1 MLKLLKKRLALLLA
15 AALIMTSGTFAF
27 AAEDTGDGASLSDAA
42 VVAEETKG
50 PVSDPSKDPTTW
62 SKDPYSA
69 AHTYLLYLTGIT
81 GYDDA
86 DMVSADKIFNG
97 KKLDRKAVTG
107 DDLYNNRYFFD
118 HDISR
123 ISYNCI
129 PIEGDTYVIYAYG
142 IEGGE
147 FGLDYNYNH
156 NERNKNNIASTN
168 GALAASVN
176 DSGLDVDS
184 KPAGVFDYSKFTWSE
199 KGGDSKGN
207 GKIIYDA
214 AVIQWTSGQKAKK
227 LRLFEVENLYYKNN
241 LYATVSYCATKDGRW
256 QKLTSNAFQKT
267 SKQPSFYPKMRV
279 KKSYRDVDGTKV
291 KSTNSDKKL
300 KNRINKVLKS
310 KKIEFEIRRRPIAGT
325 VSEDYL
331 TGENDNIRLNTTFKY
346 VSVMGDDLDF
356 KDSGK
361 LKKATVQFKSET
373 YKKDKDADSDDA
385 KKSTEEDGAPKAAKV
400 QAKGYYITHALKMQK
415 LKSSDVTADLESKL
429 LKGEFKKKTK
439 KDLWYTTKNIGGF
452 DTLIVYGAQNLEGVA
467 AFRKR
472 SDKSVGSGYY
482 NSDTDCFITSLD

>member
-27 AAEDTGDGASLSDAA
+27 AAENTGDGASLSDAA
-42 VVAEETKG
+42 VVAEESKG
-50 PVSDPSKDPTTW
+50 TVSDPSKDPTTW

-69 AHTYLLYLTGIT
+69 AHTYLLYLTGLT
-81 GYDDA
+81 DLDDA
-86 DMVSADKIFNG
+86 DMVSADKIYNG
-97 KKLDRKAVTG
+97 KKLDRKAVSGG
-107 DDLYNNRYFFD
+107 DLLDYAEGVQN
-118 HDISR
+118 R

-129 PIEGDTYVIYAYG
+129 PIESDIYVIYGYG
-142 IEGGE
+142 IDDGE
-147 FGLDYNYNH
+147 FERDNNYNYNA
-156 NERNKNNIASTN
+156 KNSVASTN
-168 GALAASVN
+168 GNLAASVN
-176 DSGLDVDS
+176 DCGTDVDG
-184 KPAGVFDYSKFTWSE
+184 KPAGVFDYTKFTWSE

-300 KNRINKVLKS
+300 KNRINKVLKN

-325 VSEDYL
+325 VSADYASD
-331 TGENDNIRLNTTFKY
+331 TYSWKY

-356 KDSGK
+356 KDNGK
-361 LKKATVQFKSET
+361 LKKATVQFKSITATKE
-373 YKKDKDADSDDA
+373 KDADSDDA

-400 QAKGYYITHALKMQK
+400 QATGYYITHALKMQK

-439 KDLWYTTKNIGGF
+439 KDLWYTTKSIGGF

-482 NSDTDCFITSLD
+482 NSDNDCFITSLD

>member
-27 AAEDTGDGASLSDAA
+27 AAENTGDGASLSDAA
-42 VVAEETKG
+42 VVAEESKG
-50 PVSDPSKDPTTW
+50 TVSDPSKDPTTW

-69 AHTYLLYLTGIT
+69 AHTYLLYLPGLTGFD
-81 GYDDA
+81 YDLDFEDA
-86 DMVSADKIFNG
+86 DMVSADKIYNG

-107 DDLYNNRYFFD
+107 DDLKWIADHYNN
-118 HDISR
+118 H

-129 PIEGDTYVIYAYG
+129 PIESDIYVIYGYG
-142 IEGGE
+142 INDGE
-147 FGLDYNYNH
+147 FETDENYN
-156 NERNKNNIASTN
+156 EKVASTN

-176 DSGLDVDS
+176 DWGIDVDG

-207 GKIIYDA
+207 GKILYDA

-241 LYATVSYCATKDGRW
+241 MYATVSYCATKDGKW

-300 KNRINKVLKS
+300 KNRINKALKN

-325 VSEDYL
+325 VSGDYL
-331 TGENDNIRLNTTFKY
+331 IGENDNIRRNTTFKY
-346 VSVMGDDLDF
+346 VTIMGDDLDF

-361 LKKATVQFKSET
+361 LKKATVQFKSLTATKE
-373 YKKDKDADSDDA
+373 KDADSDDA
-385 KKSTEEDGAPKAAKV
+385 KKSTEEGGTPKAAKV
-400 QAKGYYITHALKMQK
+400 QATGYYITHALKMQK

-472 SDKSVGSGYY
+472 SDKSVGCGYY